1 MCANSN
7 AAKAANRNAKIQ
19 HRYRMWSRFHKTLQA
34 YGRYGTQKVQG
45 KLEQYQINQGLF
57 RSWSAAQG
65 KLNAIKDKVMVAN
78 TKGFVQSLQQ
88 SQWAKLITSGRTGKS
103 IERFGIM
110 EEGALGRYFADNIN
124 KYYEARDKTK
134 AGMKYAR
141 LMASSKIDQSF
152 AKTWTA
158 PTPDIQMAAPAMQ
171 STSMFSDILGG
182 IGTVVGIGS
191 GLGVGNASGIFKWG
205 SSDRRLKTDIKKIG
219 TSIKGYNIYRYKYLD
234 QSEEYIGAMADEV
247 FKKNPEAVFRMDN
260 GYMGVDYSKIDV
272 EFKEVVSNAKS

>member
-88 SQWAKLITSGRTGKS
+88 SQWAKLVTSGRTGKS

-158 PTPDIQMAAPAMQ
+158 PTPDIQMAAPAMR
-171 STSMFSDILGG
+171 STSMFSDILGFA
-182 IGTVVGIGS
+182 GTVANVSSMWATG
-191 GLGVGNASGIFKWG
+191 GIFG
-205 SSDRRLKTDIKKIG
+205 SDRRLKTDIKKIG

>member
-7 AAKAANRNAKIQ
+7 AAKAANKNALIQ

-34 YGRYGTQKVQG
+34 YGRYGVQKVQG

-78 TKGFVQSLQQ
+78 TKGFVQSLKQ
-88 SQWAKLITSGRTGKS
+88 SQWAKLVTSGRTGKS

-158 PTPDIQMAAPAMQ
+158 PTPDIQMAAPAMR
-171 STSMFSDILGG
+171 STAMFSDILG
-182 IGTVVGIGS
+182 IAGTVANVSSMWATG
-191 GLGVGNASGIFKWG
+191 GIFG
-205 SSDRRLKTDIKKIG
+205 SDRRLKTDIKKIG

-247 FKKNPEAVFRMDN
+247 FKKNPEAVYRMDN

>member
-7 AAKAANRNAKIQ
+7 AAKAANKNALIQ

-34 YGRYGTQKVQG
+34 YGRYGVQKVQG

-88 SQWAKLITSGRTGKS
+88 SQWAKLVTSGRTGKS

-124 KYYEARDKTK
+124 KYYDARDKTK

-158 PTPDIQMAAPAMQ
+158 PTPDIQMAAPAMR
-171 STSMFSDILGG
+171 STSMFSVILGFA
-182 IGTVVGIGS
+182 GTVANVSSMWATG
-191 GLGVGNASGIFKWG
+191 GIFG
-205 SSDRRLKTDIKKIG
+205 SDRRLKTDIKKIG

-247 FKKNPEAVFRMDN
+247 FKKNPEAVYRMDN

>member
-7 AAKAANRNAKIQ
+7 AAKAANKNALIQ

-78 TKGFVQSLQQ
+78 TKGFVQSLKQ
-88 SQWAKLITSGRTGKS
+88 SQWAKLVTSGRTGKS

-158 PTPDIQMAAPAMQ
+158 PTPDIQMAAPAMR
-171 STSMFSDILGG
+171 STSMFSDILGFA
-182 IGTVVGIGS
+182 GTVANVSSMWATG
-191 GLGVGNASGIFKWG
+191 GIFG
-205 SSDRRLKTDIKKIG
+205 SDRRLKTDIKKIG

>member
-7 AAKAANRNAKIQ
+7 AAKAANKNALIQ

-34 YGRYGTQKVQG
+34 YGRYGVQKVQG

-78 TKGFVQSLQQ
+78 TKGFVQSLKQ
-88 SQWAKLITSGRTGKS
+88 SQWAKLVTSGRTGKS

-158 PTPDIQMAAPAMQ
+158 PTPDIQMAAPAMR
-171 STSMFSDILGG
+171 STSMFSDILGFA
-182 IGTVVGIGS
+182 GTVANVSSMWATG
-191 GLGVGNASGIFKWG
+191 GIFG
-205 SSDRRLKTDIKKIG
+205 SDRRLKTDIKKIG

-247 FKKNPEAVFRMDN
+247 FKKNPEAVYRMDN

>member
-7 AAKAANRNAKIQ
+7 AAKAANKNALIQ
-19 HRYRMWSRFHKTLQA
+19 HRYRMWNRFHKTLQA
-34 YGRYGTQKVQG
+34 YGRYGVQKVQG

-78 TKGFVQSLQQ
+78 TKGFVQSLKQ
-88 SQWAKLITSGRTGKS
+88 SQWAKLVTSGRTGKS

-124 KYYEARDKTK
+124 KYYDARDKTK

-171 STSMFSDILGG
+171 STSMFSDILGTV
-182 IGTVVGIGS
+182 GTVANVSSMWATG
-191 GLGVGNASGIFKWG
+191 GIFG
-205 SSDRRLKTDIKKIG
+205 SDRRLKTDIKKIG

-247 FKKNPEAVFRMDN
+247 FKKNPEAVYRMDN